1 MRKWLLEKFL
11 PAWAKDSI
19 YKEHAQLRAKIASL
33 EAEKRE
39 LEAYIDGVGDA
50 LRVLRRGINIRNEVS
65 ANEHPVS
72 TEDSVRV

>member
-1 MRKWLLEKFL
+1 MRNWLIENFL
-11 PAWAKDSI
+11 PAWAKYSF
-19 YKEHAQLRAKIASL
+19 YKDNAQLRAKIASL